1 MLLWEIAELKVPFE
15 NETDISHI
23 RNLVVKR
30 NYREKFTPGIVPQAW
45 TDLVS
50 SNSNGVLHQDPFMR
64 PSFTEIFLIIKQI
77 LKDNQE
83 RNTPSSLKDDETIK
97 NEKTNKVEEAIT
109 ETKKSNGGDK
119 LNAWKCFEVYAEL
132 GDIKA
137 KYWKGYFLY
146 YDILKWPE
154 EEKEKNKKIA
164 AQLFK
169 EAASDE
175 GDMAEAQ
182 LRYGF
187 CLFKGEG
194 VQKDQVQAAKY
205 FMRSANNGNPT
216 AMYNIGNIYYHGYGI
231 PKNLEE
237 GERYLRLAAYNQ
249 QKKAVELCR
258 NTGVGDYDTC
268 CCGQFEN
275 NIEDFEIEQVI
286 FLKGKFIA
294 HEGWYSVIATSIK
307 VLHKMNFDT
316 MPAIRINV
324 VLTGVTTQTVRNEN
338 DYSVLDFNIDEYLGN
353 LEPKNFWL
361 EVKHE
366 ANN

>member
-50 SNSNGVLHQDPFMR
+50 SSSNGVLHQDPFMR
-64 PSFTEIFLIIKQI
+64 PSFTDMFLIIKQI

-83 RNTPSSLKDDETIK
+83 KSTSSSLKDETTLK
-97 NEKTNKVEEAIT
+97 NEKTNEDEIEGEDEDDQIIQIDFSKFGDLSVEEAIA
-109 ETKKSNGGDK
+109 ETKKSNGGDR

-154 EEKEKNKKIA
+154 EEKEKNKISA

-194 VQKDQVQAAKY
+194 VQKDQAKAAKY
-205 FMRSANNGNPT
+205 FTRSANNGNPT

-231 PKNLEE
+231 PKNLKE

-249 QKKAVELCR
+249 QKQAVELLR
-258 NTGVGDYDTC
+258 WHEEDKSHGDKLSKI
-268 CCGQFEN
+268 
-275 NIEDFEIEQVI
+275 NICSS
-286 FLKGKFIA
+286 
-294 HEGWYSVIATSIK
+294 WYEERV
-307 VLHKMNFDT
+307 
-316 MPAIRINV
+316 
-324 VLTGVTTQTVRNEN
+324 
-338 DYSVLDFNIDEYLGN
+338 
-353 LEPKNFWL
+353 
-361 EVKHE
+361 
-366 ANN
+366 